1 MTAARTL
8 HAPRPPRTRPGLP
21 ARRGA
26 HGVLGAL
33 LLLTAAGTA
42 WAQAPGAGRQG
53 TAPPAGRPPAPT
65 TPASPGPPPP
75 ALQAPGAPAA
85 PPVARS
91 TEEGRVVDRVVAVV
105 EDALVT
111 LSELTFEA
119 RVLLVQRAGPQAA
132 QAPVDEA
139 LLRSVLELSI
149 AQRLQ
154 VREAERLGAFAL
166 EQAERQALVDA
177 FRARFPAP
185 ASLDAFLE
193 AHGADVLQL
202 GALLERGA
210 RAERALDSRLRV
222 RVQVT
227 EAEVRRHYER
237 QAAALGGRPYTEV
250 RERLRDE
257 LVRARSRAAA
267 AEEVALLARGARI
280 RRVAP
285 FAREEGR

>member
-1 MTAARTL
+1 
-8 HAPRPPRTRPGLP
+8 
-21 ARRGA
+21 
-26 HGVLGAL
+26 
-33 LLLTAAGTA
+33 
-42 WAQAPGAGRQG
+42 
-53 TAPPAGRPPAPT
+53 
-65 TPASPGPPPP
+65 
-75 ALQAPGAPAA
+75 
-85 PPVARS
+85 
-91 TEEGRVVDRVVAVV
+91 VVDRVVAVV